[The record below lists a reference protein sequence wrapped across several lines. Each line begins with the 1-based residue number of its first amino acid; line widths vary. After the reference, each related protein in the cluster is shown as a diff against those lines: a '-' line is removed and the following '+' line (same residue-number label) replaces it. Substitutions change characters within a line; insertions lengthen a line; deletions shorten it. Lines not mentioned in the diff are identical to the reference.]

1 MCEGFEKAINNFHLG
16 SSFLNRFSLYQDY
29 YFLTIYQ
36 LLEVL
41 FLIHINHSSLLS
53 LELFHLLHKKFRFFS
68 ICDEIYTH

>member
-1 MCEGFEKAINNFHLG
+1 MGAAWETVRCPSVTVLLV
-16 SSFLNRFSLYQDY
+16 SVLLFLDH
-29 YFLTIYQ
+29 YQ